1 MKLVEALHE
10 VAQRQP
16 NTIGLKYPV
25 CNQGVQYRTKTF
37 QELDHEVDLLATYLL
52 MRQITAGKKIVLLLP
67 PGESLLITVFA
78 LLRLGAIPVVIDPGM
93 GFKNFFHCVCRVQPY
108 GLIGCQRAR
117 LLYYLIRPCIHFS
130 SVVFLS
136 KSLKK
141 RLLTHDFACHLQPN
155 ADDNRTAAVL
165 FTSGSTGHPK
175 GAVYTYAAFNAQ
187 MEALIHAFGI
197 QPGEVDLPLLPV
209 FSLYNPAMGLTTV
222 VPEMDPAH
230 PSTLN
235 PAKIAQSIIANQV
248 THSFGSPRL
257 WTKIVDYCE
266 AQHLQFPSIK
276 RLFLAGA
283 PVHPTLL
290 QRAQALVPN
299 GQVLTPYG
307 ATEAL
312 PIAYISATEVIQ
324 NTYQRTIQGHGTC
337 VGYPMPNIQVRIIPI
352 TQSAFEVLPESLPIG
367 TIGEITVTAPYI
379 SQSYLNDPEA
389 TQKAKVRDAS
399 GRIWHR
405 MGDAGYMDTEGRLWF
420 CGRKIER
427 VVTDTQTFY
436 TDCCETIF
444 NTHPRVFRTALIAYK
459 TKNGIQPAI
468 VVELK
473 PGIAKSELPFIFKEL
488 RTLAKQH
495 SVTESIRHFGYYPV
509 FPVDV
514 RHNAKI
520 HRLTLQHYF
529 AKHSRRIH
537 ALD

>member
-10 VAQRQP
+10 VAQKQP
-16 NTIGLKYPV
+16 NAIGLKCPAY
-25 CNQGVQYRTKTF
+25 NQELHYTTKTF
-37 QELDHEVDLLATYLL
+37 CELDHAVDVLATYLL
-52 MRQITAGKKIVLLLP
+52 TRQITAGKKIVLLLQ

-93 GFKNFFHCVCRVQPY
+93 GFKNFFHCVCKVQPD

-130 SVVFLS
+130 TVVFLS
-136 KSLKK
+136 KTLKK
-141 RLLTHDFACHLQPN
+141 RLLTHDFACHLQPH

-187 MEALIHAFGI
+187 MEALINAFGI

-222 VPEMDPAH
+222 IPEMDPAH

-266 AQHLQFPSIK
+266 GQHLQFPSVK

-290 QRAQALVPN
+290 QRVQALVPN
-299 GQVLTPYG
+299 GQVFTPYG

-312 PIAYISATEVIQ
+312 PIACISATEVIQ
-324 NTYQRTIQGHGTC
+324 NTYQQTIQGHGTC
-337 VGYPMPNIQVRIIPI
+337 VGHPMPDVQVRIIPI
-352 TQSAFEVLPESLPIG
+352 TQSTFETLPESLPLG
-367 TIGEITVTAPYI
+367 SIGEITVTAPYI
-379 SQSYLNDPEA
+379 SQSYLNDLEA
-389 TQKAKVRDAS
+389 TQKAKISDDS

-405 MGDAGYMDTEGRLWF
+405 MGDVGYMDTEGRLWF

-436 TDCCETIF
+436 TDCCEAIF
-444 NTHPRVFRTALIAYK
+444 NTHPQVSRTALIAYK
-459 TKNGIQPAI
+459 TKQGIQPAI

-473 PGIAKSELPFIFKEL
+473 PDIPKSKLPSIFQEL
-488 RTLAKQH
+488 RTLARQH
-495 SVTESIRHFGYYPV
+495 RVTESIRHFGYYPA

-520 HRLTLQHYF
+520 HRLTLQRYF
-529 AKHSRRIH
+529 AKHSRRMH